1 MNLHIIATARKRSTY
16 DDMITDYSRR
26 ITKPFTISTTLLEP
40 AGHDNAL
47 VCIDRENTR
56 VIAHLSTGDYIIAL
70 DERGR
75 DITTQQLAATLEQ
88 LNNQSTKQVVF
99 IIGGAYGIDDRIRAR
114 ADMILRISSLT
125 LPHELARLVLVEQL
139 YRATNILAGGKYHH

>member
-1 MNLHIIATARKRSTY
+1 MNLHITATARKRSTY

-40 AGHDNAL
+40 AGHENAL
-47 VCIDRENTR
+47 VCIDRENSK
-56 VIAHLSTGDYIIAL
+56 VIDSISSNDYVIAL
-70 DERGR
+70 DERGH
-75 DITTQQLAATLEQ
+75 DITTKQLAKLLEQ

-114 ADMILRISSLT
+114 ANATLRISSLT
-125 LPHELARLVLVEQL
+125 LPHELARLILIEQL